1 MNLETITSNV
11 YLKDIIESA
20 IIIIATFL
28 IIKWTTIFIN
38 KSGKRFEFD
47 PTLIQVINEIIKYTI
62 YAFAF
67 TIILNEIGINIT
79 AIAVSFGIV
88 GIAVGFAS
96 RDTISNFIAG
106 LFVLGDKSFK
116 VGDIIE
122 ISDIKGKVIL
132 MGFRVTKLITPE
144 NNIVTIPN
152 SNFSANVHINHTL
165 LEEKMIGLDITIP
178 YAVDVEDIIKKFK
191 EITSGLQWVLDEP
204 KADVIINELAD
215 IGIKATLTV
224 WVDDPWNVS
233 EYRSIIAKKVGPL
246 LIVNHE
252 TD

>member
-11 YLKDIIESA
+11 YLKDIIEIA

>member
-1 MNLETITSNV
+1 MKQLPAISILRDLIV
-11 YLKDIIESA
+11 S
-20 IIIIATFL
+20 IIILVAALL
-28 IIKWTTIFIN
+28 IIKWTSIFIN
-38 KSGKRFEFD
+38 KTGKKFEFD
-47 PTLIQVINEIIKYTI
+47 PTLIQVINEIIKYTV
-62 YAFAF
+62 YALAF

-79 AIAVSFGIV
+79 AIAVSLGIV
-88 GIAVGFAS
+88 GIAVGFAA

-122 ISDIKGKVIL
+122 ISNIKGKVIL
-132 MGFRVTKLITPE
+132 MGFRVTKLITPD

-165 LEEKMIGLDITIP
+165 LEEKMIGLNITIP
-178 YAVDVEDIIKKFK
+178 YEVDVEDIIKKFK
-191 EITSGLQWVLDEP
+191 EITVAGFKWVLGEP
-204 KADVIINELAD
+204 KANVIINELAD
-215 IGIKATLTV
+215 IGIKATLNV
-224 WVDDPWNVS
+224 WVDDPWKVS

-246 LIVNHE
+246 LVVNHE